1 MSLTSP
7 MKTTWWYI
15 QSSIICTLT
24 AIIVITILYSCMTST
39 RKHLKSTSNQG
50 FFFFFRGKKDELL
63 LRELLKR
70 WPNHKE
76 RTRQISKYF
85 SYLDRYHVPRHQ
97 LPSLREICFISFY
110 YLVYDELN
118 KQVMDAILAMI
129 DQKHAGE
136 PIDETLVNKALTF
149 YSII

>member
-1 MSLTSP
+1 MS
-7 MKTTWWYI
+7 
-15 QSSIICTLT
+15 
-24 AIIVITILYSCMTST
+24 TST
-39 RKHLKSTSNQG
+39 HSLFSNVNIKSTVLPSL
-50 FFFFFRGKKDELL
+50 RGKKDELL
-63 LRELLKR
+63 LRELLRR

-76 RTRQISKYF
+76 RTCQRSKYF
-85 SYLDRYHVPRHQ
+85 SYLDRYHARRHQ
-97 LPSLREICFISFY
+97 LPSLREIGFLSFY

-129 DQKHAGE
+129 DQKHARE